1 MAEKRELRQ
10 RGRGGLRRGNTERGK
25 KRRRRKKKKKKKK
38 EGGDSRCKEA
48 PVALPAEG
56 KSVDL
61 LPFYARTQVSQEEKG
76 KYPSLSSLL
85 MTLGYTKGGYSLEGS
100 DKGCRGG

>member
-1 MAEKRELRQ
+1 MAEKRKLRQ
-10 RGRGGLRRGNTERGK
+10 RGRGGLRRGNREREKEK
-25 KRRRRKKKKKKKK
+25 KKKKKKKKKK

-61 LPFYARTQVSQEEKG
+61 VPFYGRTQVSQEEKG
-76 KYPSLSSLL
+76 KYPSLLSILNNL
-85 MTLGYTKGGYSLEGS
+85 CYRKG
-100 DKGCRGG
+100 R

>member
-1 MAEKRELRQ
+1 MKGRKEEEEEEEKEKE
-10 RGRGGLRRGNTERGK
+10 GDPGCAASW
-25 KRRRRKKKKKKKK
+25 RKKCRSPSPLRK
-38 EGGDSRCKEA
+38 
-48 PVALPAEG
+48 
-56 KSVDL
+56 DL
-61 LPFYARTQVSQEEKG
+61 DFQKEKG